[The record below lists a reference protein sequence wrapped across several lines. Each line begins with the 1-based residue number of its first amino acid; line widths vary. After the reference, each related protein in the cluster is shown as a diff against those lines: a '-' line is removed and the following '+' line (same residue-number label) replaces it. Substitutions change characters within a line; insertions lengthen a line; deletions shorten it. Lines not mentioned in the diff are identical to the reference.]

1 METVNMRKN
10 TSQGGIFYKS
20 WKEKCVT
27 IQGNAYNI
35 FNKVLKFNIY
45 DNGSKYWGVS

>member
-1 METVNMRKN
+1 M
-10 TSQGGIFYKS
+10 
-20 WKEKCVT
+20 T

-45 DNGSKYWGVS
+45 DNVSKRQGGSSMYAVSRLFLLK